1 MSDHDLTAEASV
13 VSIGVRELCDFSA
26 RTGDL
31 DLRFG
36 MSPNARE
43 GMASHLVV
51 ASRRGAEYKSEV
63 TLKGSLAEL
72 SISGRA
78 DGYSAAQN
86 RLEEIKTFRGDLAS
100 QPANQRHLHWAQLKV
115 YGWLLCTRDALPAI
129 TLALVYFNIDT
140 QQEFASS
147 LLRPA

>member
-1 MSDHDLTAEASV
+1 MSDHDLKAEASA

-26 RTGDL
+26 RAGDL

-43 GMASHLVV
+43 GMAGHLVV

-86 RLEEIKTFRGDLAS
+86 RLEEIKTFRGIWRANLLTNDSCIGRNSKSTDGCYA
-100 QPANQRHLHWAQLKV
+100 PATRFPQL
-115 YGWLLCTRDALPAI
+115 R
-129 TLALVYFNIDT
+129 
-140 QQEFASS
+140 
-147 LLRPA
+147 